1 MIAIDMIKR
10 ENKIQYSHRVSRQF
24 CSRALFVTILSL
36 SSPQIFA
43 ASWFDSALEFIGF
56 GTEENVT
63 EEKGTA
69 EKAPPAKV
77 ADVVN
82 IAKALSLSS
91 MVSSQLGVSQDQA
104 QGGLGVLFGMA
115 KSSLADAD
123 FAQISQ
129 QVPNMNTRL
138 KAAPAISEKAAGLSS
153 LMGSAGKYANTL
165 QSSTKAYSQFK
176 SLGLNIEQIPQY
188 ISVTNTFL
196 ESQGNDNIATL
207 FTKGV
212 SALIGGIE

>member
-56 GTEENVT
+56 GT